1 MLLHLW
7 VYKISLCHCAKY
19 QAVIILLVFS
29 KAECFLCKFIEQYD
43 SEKQM
48 ETLPSKDHWVSCLQW
63 NNREDNKEQKIA
75 IRIGMEEKY
84 QNSEKINKR
93 EPLKKQ

>member
-1 MLLHLW
+1 M
-7 VYKISLCHCAKY
+7 
-19 QAVIILLVFS
+19 LVFS

>member
-1 MLLHLW
+1 
-7 VYKISLCHCAKY
+7 
-19 QAVIILLVFS
+19 
-29 KAECFLCKFIEQYD
+29 
-43 SEKQM
+43 M